1 MSDQAMA
8 SVPQVAT
15 DATVENALSGLSSAI
30 EHSHEIVTEL
40 HDALSITL
48 TTANGTK
55 ESAQPSPM
63 TTVDT
68 LMNHIQGLDV
78 RARHLNERLTQALS
92 EARRLR

>member
-8 SVPQVAT
+8 SASVPQV
-15 DATVENALSGLSSAI
+15 DATVENALSGLSSAL

-40 HDALSITL
+40 HDALAITL

-55 ESAQPSPM
+55 EGAQPAPM